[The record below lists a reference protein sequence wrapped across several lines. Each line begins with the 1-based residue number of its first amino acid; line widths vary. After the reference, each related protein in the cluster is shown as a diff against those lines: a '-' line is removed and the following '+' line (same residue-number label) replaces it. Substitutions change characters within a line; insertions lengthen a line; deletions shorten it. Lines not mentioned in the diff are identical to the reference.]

1 MKNAFD
7 LGQSMFFPSFLQSAA
22 AASFLQEAWLS
33 KLSRRRHC
41 FKHSGW
47 LALIMTW
54 RKVLIDIHSC
64 IKGGGRNWLT
74 YLNIC
79 LLQTLEK
86 RVKLFSHFIFVVWF
100 RKYYGHFDNSYVY
113 LAMMEHQIIDYW
125 IWMRHLKLM
134 DGKIYIWEIQ
144 ICCP

>member
-7 LGQSMFFPSFLQSAA
+7 WGQSMFFPSFLQSA

-64 IKGGGRNWLT
+64 IKGGGKELVNPT
-74 YLNIC
+74 KYLFAPNVGHG
-79 LLQTLEK
+79 K
-86 RVKLFSHFIFVVWF
+86 RGKINHFIFFLWF
-100 RKYYGHFDNSYVY
+100 RNQRVLWTFLKIY
-113 LAMMEHQIIDYW
+113 LVMMEHQIIDYW

-134 DGKIYIWEIQ
+134 DGSFEKFKSVVH
-144 ICCP
+144 C

>member
-7 LGQSMFFPSFLQSAA
+7 LGQSMFFPSFLQSA

-86 RVKLFSHFIFVVWF
+86 RVKLATLFSL
-100 RKYYGHFDNSYVY
+100 YGSESIMDILIIPMSTY
-113 LAMMEHQIIDYW
+113 LAMMEQQIIDYW

>member
-1 MKNAFD
+1 
-7 LGQSMFFPSFLQSAA
+7 MFFPSFLHSA

-79 LLQTLEK
+79 LLQTLEE
-86 RVKLFSHFIFVVWF
+86 RVKLFSHFIFFVRSEGNMDILIIV
-100 RKYYGHFDNSYVY
+100 SIY
-113 LAMMEHQIIDYW
+113 LAMMEHQMIDYW

-134 DGKIYIWEIQ
+134 DGTFTVQRKWSLFVKFFNHNSI
-144 ICCP
+144 

>member
-1 MKNAFD
+1 
-7 LGQSMFFPSFLQSAA
+7 MFFPSFLQSA

-74 YLNIC
+74 YH
-79 LLQTLEK
+79 
-86 RVKLFSHFIFVVWF
+86 LFTSNVGKKGKTSHFIFVVWF

-113 LAMMEHQIIDYW
+113 LAMMEHQIIDYC
-125 IWMRHLKLM
+125 IWMRMSGARHLKLM
-134 DGKIYIWEIQ
+134 DGTFEKFKSVVHS
-144 ICCP
+144 